1 MKFGILGTLIK
12 VRNKEVTVLLEV
24 SALYFETGITL
35 MTKQKTHLNLNEF
48 IDLISLNL
56 TQE

>member
-1 MKFGILGTLIK
+1 M
-12 VRNKEVTVLLEV
+12 EV
-24 SALYFETGITL
+24 SALNFETGITL